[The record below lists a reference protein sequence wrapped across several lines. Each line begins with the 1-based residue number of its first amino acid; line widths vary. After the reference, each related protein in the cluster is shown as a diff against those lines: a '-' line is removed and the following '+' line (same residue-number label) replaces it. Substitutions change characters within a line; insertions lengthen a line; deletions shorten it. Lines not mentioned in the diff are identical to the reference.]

1 MKLLLIID
9 DIILLNQLDNDGE
22 IYRYGAIQIKL
33 FIYKSPSDLI
43 EIKDIVEKERFHLA
57 LTATRGQFNGPYI
70 QPEDMANVINNYLA
84 THLRSNIDL
93 FKSED
98 IEKAPISIVNRSTAY
113 FNVFLDIP
121 KAVSL
126 TTDSDAPDLELPRL
140 DVISPSNYYF
150 AYLFDRNRCNFYLL
164 NYAKDFPCEKIVD
177 ILSKIE

>member
-70 QPEDMANVINNYLA
+70 QPEDLTNVINNYLA

-126 TTDSDAPDLELPRL
+126 TTDSNAPDLDLQRL

-150 AYLFDRNRCNFYLL
+150 AYLFNRNRCNFYLL
-164 NYAKDFPCEKIVD
+164 NYAKEFPCENILD

>member
-9 DIILLNQLDNDGE
+9 DIILLNQLDNDSE

-70 QPEDMANVINNYLA
+70 QSDQIANSVNNYLSLR
-84 THLRSNIDL
+84 LRSNSIL
-93 FKSED
+93 FNPED
-98 IEKAPISIVNRSTAY
+98 IEKPPISIVNRSTAY

-140 DVISPSNYYF
+140 DVISASNYYF